1 MHLFFEEDGGFK
13 VGSIL
18 DATGTPAPTSYQVE
32 LPTGRRAKIKASNV
46 VYQFAQPA
54 PADLMRDAQAMAE
67 SIDLA
72 FLWEVSSDE
81 EFEAVALGADYFGH
95 APDAVQT
102 AALLLRMHGAPMYFR
117 RKGKGRYKRA
127 PETELK
133 AALAGQERRQ
143 QQAAQ
148 QAAMVEE
155 LCAQRLPADW
165 AAPAGPGDAPSR
177 AAFIAFRPDKNT
189 IEYKALEQAAQR
201 LARPP
206 VRVLHEAGAFADGKA
221 LHRARFTVE
230 WFPRGTGFDPAVQ
243 APAIAAD
250 ALPLAEVEAF
260 SIDDSQTTEID
271 DAFSVQALDEGRVR
285 IGVHI
290 AAPALAFAPGDPL
303 DQIARK
309 RLSTVYMPGEKITM
323 LPDAVVEAYTLGA
336 GMPRPALSLYADFDL
351 ATGECLAT
359 RTTIERVPMAA
370 NLRHDQLDAVVTE
383 ASLADP
389 QAEFP
394 FKREL
399 QTLWQLT
406 AHLSAQREQVRGKP
420 EPRNRAD
427 YTFRI
432 ETVDGVERVR
442 IEQRRRDAPLDRIVA
457 EWMIFANSTWG
468 RALSDAGIPGIYR
481 TQTQFAR
488 PGARQSS
495 VRMTTAP
502 AAHIG
507 LGVTH
512 YAWSSSPLR
521 RYVDLVNQWQ
531 LIAAVRRADDPT
543 VHPPFEK
550 NSAELFAIIGAFD
563 AAYSAYAEVQGN
575 LERYWSLRW
584 LAQEGLVGTGAHLPA
599 VVLRNEAVRLSNV
612 PIAARLGGIAHLAPG
627 THVEVDVLAIDEI
640 DLSLELRLAAVHAE
654 EAIEEEAIDE
664 EAVDEAGNDDAAA
677 EAATDP
683 DADANAPASPDVA
696 AAPQDVSDAPRTG
709 GGEAE

>member
-1 MHLFFEEDGGFK
+1 MLFR
-13 VGSIL
+13 S
-18 DATGTPAPTSYQVE
+18 
-32 LPTGRRAKIKASNV
+32 
-46 VYQFAQPA
+46 
-54 PADLMRDAQAMAE
+54 
-67 SIDLA
+67 
-72 FLWEVSSDE
+72 
-81 EFEAVALGADYFGH
+81 
-95 APDAVQT
+95 
-102 AALLLRMHGAPMYFR
+102 
-117 RKGKGRYKRA
+117 
-127 PETELK
+127 
-133 AALAGQERRQ
+133 
-143 QQAAQ
+143 
-148 QAAMVEE
+148 
-155 LCAQRLPADW
+155 
-165 AAPAGPGDAPSR
+165 
-177 AAFIAFRPDKNT
+177 
-189 IEYKALEQAAQR
+189 
-201 LARPP
+201 
-206 VRVLHEAGAFADGKA
+206 
-221 LHRARFTVE
+221 
-230 WFPRGTGFDPAVQ
+230 
-243 APAIAAD
+243 
-250 ALPLAEVEAF
+250 
-260 SIDDSQTTEID
+260 
-271 DAFSVQALDEGRVR
+271 
-285 IGVHI
+285 
-290 AAPALAFAPGDPL
+290 
-303 DQIARK
+303 
-309 RLSTVYMPGEKITM
+309 
-323 LPDAVVEAYTLGA
+323 
-336 GMPRPALSLYADFDL
+336 DL

-420 EPRNRAD
+420 EPRNRTD

-664 EAVDEAGNDDAAA
+664 EAVDEAGNDDAAGAPDGAAA

-683 DADANAPASPDVA
+683 DAGANAPASPDVA